1 MLLQKASPWRHERGW
16 RLFSNRGVQKSPLA
30 LKNVTI
36 GLRCPTS
43 VMHAIIMALESR
55 EDEVKFYQMY
65 EIRRSFK
72 LKRRS
77 VDIDEMRAYLPHT
90 ARSGIEIFGPI
101 DEE

>member
-1 MLLQKASPWRHERGW
+1 
-16 RLFSNRGVQKSPLA
+16 
-30 LKNVTI
+30 
-36 GLRCPTS
+36 
-43 VMHAIIMALESR
+43 MALESR